1 MQNDHF
7 IAAVH
12 VTDRLKKAQD
22 VQKLLTEFGCHIKT
36 RLGLH
41 ETSPDSCSPNG
52 ILLLELVGDHA
63 RCESLLEQ
71 LNAIDGIEAK
81 SVRFSHAT

>member
-12 VTDRLKKAQD
+12 VTDRLQKAQD

-41 ETSPDSCSPNG
+41 ETSPNACSPNG
-52 ILLLELVGDHA
+52 ILLLELVGDPA
-63 RCESLLEQ
+63 QGESLLQQ
-71 LNAIDGIEAK
+71 LNAIPGIEAK
-81 SVRFSHAT
+81 SIRFHHD